1 MTRIAVVEDDDALA
15 MMYEFKLKSEG
26 FEARRASN
34 GEEGLKLVEEFQPN
48 LILLDLRMPIMDGA
62 EMLEKLRATDWGANT
77 RVIILT
83 NISKSEAPHALR
95 FLSVDRYVVKAHS
108 TPAQVVE
115 MVRDVLGNSVPTNK

>member
-83 NISKSEAPHALR
+83 NISKSEAPQALR

-115 MVRDVLGNSVPTNK
+115 MVRDVLGNSVATNK